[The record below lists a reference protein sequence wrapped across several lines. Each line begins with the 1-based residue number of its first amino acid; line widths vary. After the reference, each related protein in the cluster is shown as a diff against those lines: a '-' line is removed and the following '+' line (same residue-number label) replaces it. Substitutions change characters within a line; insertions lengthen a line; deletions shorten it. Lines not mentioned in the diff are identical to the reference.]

1 MKIAISGAT
10 GQVGSKIV
18 SKLIDRNDCELVL
31 LSRRGIGLE
40 EASRKGATVYTG
52 DIEEPAFLPEALSGV
67 DTFYLMFPPQNN
79 VDDVVGHY
87 QIILDNAIA
96 AIKHYRVARVVLQ
109 SSYGSHLSFGTGPIV
124 GTYLAEQAL
133 NATEADFTAI
143 RPTYFMENFLWFADS
158 IRENDAIFLPV
169 SGEASTCFI
178 ATQDIANAA
187 TGIILDTQWQGNQIK
202 ELHGH
207 CDLTFN
213 QIAEIIGKELNRPV
227 KHIELND
234 EDAISA
240 FVAPQVG
247 FSHTY
252 AKAFIEIHR
261 AIETQWLKPEF
272 AYSQETTKA
281 MTFDR
286 FVRASLKPAITN
298 TK

>member
-18 SKLIDRNDCELVL
+18 SQLIDRSDCELVL

-40 EASRKGATVYTG
+40 EASRRATIHTG
-52 DIEEPAFLPEALSGV
+52 DIEEPAFLQEALAGV

-79 VDDVVGHY
+79 VDDVIGHY

-96 AIKHYRVARVVLQ
+96 AIKQHHVPRVVLQ
-109 SSYGSHLSFGTGPIV
+109 SSYGSHRDRGTGPIV

-133 NATEADFTAI
+133 NATGADFTAI
-143 RPTYFMENFLWFADS
+143 RPSYFMENFLWFADS
-158 IRENDAIFLPV
+158 IRESNAIFLPV

-187 TGIILDTQWQGNQIK
+187 TGIILDTQWQGNRVK
-202 ELHGH
+202 ELHCH
-207 CDLTFN
+207 CDLTFDR
-213 QIAEIIGKELNRPV
+213 IAEIIGKELNRPV

-234 EDAISA
+234 REAVSA
-240 FVAPQVG
+240 FVSPQVG
-247 FSHTY
+247 FSDAY

-272 AYSQETTKA
+272 AHSQEAIKA

-286 FVRASLKPAITN
+286 FVRSVLKPAITN

>member
-18 SKLIDRNDCELVL
+18 SQLIDRSDCELVL
-31 LSRRGIGLE
+31 LSKRGIGLE
-40 EASRKGATVYTG
+40 EASRRATIYTG
-52 DIEEPAFLPEALSGV
+52 DIKEPAFLQQALAGV

-79 VDDVVGHY
+79 VDDVIGHY

-96 AIKHYRVARVVLQ
+96 AIEQHRVSRVVLQ
-109 SSYGSHLSFGTGPIV
+109 SSYGSHRDRGTGPIV

-133 NATEADFTAI
+133 NALEINFTAI

-158 IRENDAIFLPV
+158 IRESDAIFLPV
-169 SGEASTCFI
+169 SGKASTCFI

-187 TGIILDTQWQGNQIK
+187 TETILNTQWHGNQIK

-207 CDLTFN
+207 CDLTFDR
-213 QIAEIIGKELNRPV
+213 IAQIIGKELNRPV
-227 KHIELND
+227 KHIKLND

-272 AYSQETTKA
+272 AHSQETTKT

-286 FVRASLKPAITN
+286 FVRAVLKPAITD

>member
-18 SKLIDRNDCELVL
+18 SNLIDRSDCELVL

-40 EASRKGATVYTG
+40 EASRKGATVCTG
-52 DIEEPAFLPEALSGV
+52 DIKQPAFLQEALAGV
-67 DTFYLMFPPQNN
+67 DTFYLMFPPQNK
-79 VDDVVGHY
+79 VDDVIGHY
-87 QIILDNAIA
+87 QIILNNAIA
-96 AIKHYRVARVVLQ
+96 AIQQHRIPRVVLQ
-109 SSYGSHLSFGTGPIV
+109 SSYGSHRDRGTGAIV
-124 GTYLAEQAL
+124 GTHLAEQAL

-143 RPTYFMENFLWFADS
+143 RPSYFMENFLWFADS
-158 IRENDAIFLPV
+158 IRDNGAIFLPV

-187 TGIILDTQWQGNQIK
+187 TEIILDTQWQGNQIR

-213 QIAEIIGKELNRPV
+213 AIAQIIGKELNRQV

-234 EDAISA
+234 EEAISA
-240 FVAPQVG
+240 FVAPSVG
-247 FSHTY
+247 FSHAY

-272 AYSQETTKA
+272 SDRQTTTKT
-281 MTFDR
+281 MTFDL
-286 FVRASLKPAITN
+286 FVKTFLKPAIAN

>member
-1 MKIAISGAT
+1 MKIVVSGAT

-18 SKLIDRNDCELVL
+18 SQLIDRSDCELVL
-31 LSRRGIGLE
+31 LSKRGIGLE
-40 EASRKGATVYTG
+40 EASRKGATIYTG
-52 DIEEPAFLPEALSGV
+52 DIKEPAFLQQALAEV

-79 VDDVVGHY
+79 VDDVIGHY
-87 QIILDNAIA
+87 RIILENAIA
-96 AIKHYRVARVVLQ
+96 AIKQHHVSRVVLQ
-109 SSYGSHLSFGTGPIV
+109 SSYGSHRDRGTGSIV

-133 NATEADFTAI
+133 KTLEIDFTAI
-143 RPTYFMENFLWFADS
+143 RPSYFMENFLWFTNS
-158 IRENDAIFLPV
+158 IRESDAIFLPV

-187 TGIILDTQWQGNQIK
+187 TEIILDTQWHGNQIK

-207 CDLTFN
+207 CNLTFDR
-213 QIAEIIGKELNRPV
+213 IAEIIGKELNRPV
-227 KHIELND
+227 KHIELSD
-234 EDAISA
+234 EEAISA

-272 AYSQETTKA
+272 AHSQTTTEA

-286 FVRASLKPAITN
+286 FVRAFLKPAIAN

>member
-18 SKLIDRNDCELVL
+18 SKLIDRSDCELVL
-31 LSRRGIGLE
+31 LSRGGMGLE
-40 EASRKGATVYTG
+40 KASRKGATVYTG
-52 DIEEPAFLPEALSGV
+52 DIEEPAFLQAALAGV

-79 VDDVVGHY
+79 VGDVIGHY
-87 QIILDNAIA
+87 QIILDNATT
-96 AIKHYRVARVVLQ
+96 AIQQHRISRVVLQ
-109 SSYGSHLSFGTGPIV
+109 SSYGSDLAFGTGPIV

-133 NATEADFTAI
+133 KALEINFTAI
-143 RPTYFMENFLWFADS
+143 RPVYFMENFLWFANS
-158 IRENDAIFLPV
+158 IRESGAIFLPV

-187 TGIILDTQWQGNQIK
+187 TGIILDTQWQGNQTK

-213 QIAEIIGKELNRPV
+213 QIAEIIGKELNRQV

-234 EDAISA
+234 EEAISSLIS
-240 FVAPQVG
+240 PQVG
-247 FSHTY
+247 FSHAY
-252 AKAFIEIHR
+252 AKAFIELHR
-261 AIETQWLKPEF
+261 AIETQWLKPKF
-272 AYSQETTKA
+272 AYSQETIKA

-286 FVRASLKPAITN
+286 FVRAFLKPAITN